1 MGRIDFFE
9 IAPGEIEVLAVVGAV
24 FFIHRLGAALA
35 ALMCHNDVEVNA
47 IATATQIRVAFLAR
61 IAPSGRVGE
70 RPIFPALET
79 MPRHR
84 LRVIA

>member
-9 IAPGEIEVLAVVGAV
+9 NAPGEIEVFAIVGAV

-35 ALMCHNDVEVNA
+35 ALMRHYDVEVNA
-47 IATATQIRVAFLAR
+47 IAAAPQIRIALLAR
-61 IAPSGRVGE
+61 ITPPGRVGE

-79 MPRHR
+79 MPRHW